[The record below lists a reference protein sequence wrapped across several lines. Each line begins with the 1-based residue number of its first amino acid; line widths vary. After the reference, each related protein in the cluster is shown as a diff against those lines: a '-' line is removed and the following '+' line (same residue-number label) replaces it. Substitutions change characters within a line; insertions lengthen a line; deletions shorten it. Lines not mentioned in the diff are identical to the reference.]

1 MASDIGPANTP
12 RIPNLPDMDTPEAD
26 EPTDEPISDEAEF
39 AEAQVV
45 EAPGSE
51 PTAPAEEKRSAPGW
65 AIGLYV
71 LVAFAIGLQ
80 LALGWV
86 LLDNSDELAEVSAQ
100 NNDLVLRTA
109 GIRDDV
115 ADLSEELAALDQRVT
130 NAQSVSV
137 VDGGVAPT
145 NEALP
150 LIPSSGADPAIGMA
164 LPTIT
169 GPDYDTGQEFTIG
182 SGGLAT
188 VTIVW
193 AHWCPYCQRE
203 LPMVDALMKDGSLD
217 QFDAV
222 QVQSISTFIDE
233 ERANPLDPYMDE
245 LQLAYPTIV
254 DDTGAFAAQLGVQ
267 GVPAWIISDSD
278 GNVIGRFSGA
288 IGEESFLGVM
298 GEVQRIATEGG
309 A

>member
-1 MASDIGPANTP
+1 MDSDIGPANT
-12 RIPNLPDMDTPEAD
+12 RGIPILTPMDTPEGTESTD
-26 EPTDEPISDEAEF
+26 EPTTDGPGTETVEVGDATPEPAADVPKE
-39 AEAQVV
+39 
-45 EAPGSE
+45 
-51 PTAPAEEKRSAPGW
+51 RSVPGW

-71 LVAFAIGLQ
+71 LVALAIGLQ

-86 LLDNSDELAEVSAQ
+86 LLDNSEELYEVSAQ

-115 ADLSEELAALDQRVT
+115 ADLSEELAALDRRVT

-137 VDGGVAPT
+137 VGEGVAPT
-145 NEALP
+145 NEGLP
-150 LIPSSGADPAIGMA
+150 LIPSSGADPAVGMA

-169 GPDYDTGQEFTIG
+169 GPDHDSGRELTIG

-193 AHWCPYCQRE
+193 AHWCPYCQQE
-203 LPMVDALMKDGSLD
+203 LPMVDALLKDGSLD

-222 QVQSISTFIDE
+222 QVQSITTFIDE
-233 ERANPLDPYMDE
+233 DRPNPLDPYMDQ
-245 LQLAYPTIV
+245 LQLAYPVVV
-254 DDTGAFAAQLGVQ
+254 DETGAYAAQLGIQ
-267 GVPAWIISDSD
+267 GVPAWVISDQD
-278 GNVIGRFSGA
+278 GNILGRFSGA
-288 IGEESFLGVM
+288 IGEEAFLGVM
-298 GEVQRIATEGG
+298 EEVQRIATEGG

>member
-1 MASDIGPANTP
+1 
-12 RIPNLPDMDTPEAD
+12 MDTPPEAIEPND
-26 EPTDEPISDEAEF
+26 EPTANEPGAG
-39 AEAQVV
+39 AV
-45 EAPGSE
+45 EVPEQE
-51 PTAPAEEKRSAPGW
+51 PDSAADVPQERSVPSW

-71 LVAFAIGLQ
+71 LVALAIGLQ

-86 LLDNSDELAEVSAQ
+86 LLDTSDELEDVSAQ

-137 VDGGVAPT
+137 VDGGIAPT

-150 LIPSSGADPAIGMA
+150 LIPSSGADPAVGMA

-169 GPDYDTGQEFTIG
+169 GPEYDSGEELTIG
-182 SGGLAT
+182 EGGLAT

-203 LPMVDALMKDGSLD
+203 LPMVDALIKDGSLD

-233 ERANPLDPYMDE
+233 ERPNPLDPYMDE

-254 DDTGAFAAQLGVQ
+254 DDTGAYAAQLGVQ
-267 GVPAWIISDSD
+267 GVPAWVISDQD

-288 IGEESFLGVM
+288 IGEEAFLGVM
-298 GEVQRIATEGG
+298 EEVQRIATEDG